1 MKAFFKR
8 IDIFGERGA
17 AAAAAAGN
25 SDGDSPMNAD
35 KSAKGM
41 ARSWNRNIKREMR
54 RIDRDVMGMTAS
66 EKKTVAE
73 IKKLASKKEMSS
85 VKILAKELVMLRRG
99 RDRMILT
106 KTQLNSISN
115 QLTQQLALMKLTNCF
130 EKSTEV
136 MQAMNKI
143 INVPEVHEI
152 MTQMGKEME
161 NMGLIEGLMGDAI
174 DETLADVE
182 TEEQSE
188 MEIRKLLEELAI
200 DNIAL
205 LPSAG
210 TTIKD
215 GQRVPESRRQV
226 ANAVGTNF
234 H

>member
-1 MKAFFKR
+1 MRAFFKR

-17 AAAAAAGN
+17 AAAAAADE
-25 SDGDSPMNAD
+25 DGSPMNSD

-41 ARSWNRNIKREMR
+41 ARQWNRNLKREMR
-54 RIDRDVMGMTAS
+54 RIDRDVMGMTSS

-85 VKILAKELVMLRRG
+85 VKILAKELVLLRRS
-99 RDRMILT
+99 RDRLLLT

-115 QLTQQLALMKLTNCF
+115 QLTNQVALAKLSNCF
-130 EKSTEV
+130 EKSAEV

-161 NMGLIEGLMGDAI
+161 TMGLIEGIMGDAI
-174 DETLADVE
+174 DETLADIE

-188 MEIRKLLEELAI
+188 IEIRKLLEELAI

-205 LPSAG
+205 LPTAG
-210 TTIKD
+210 TTIRD
-215 GQRVPESRRQV
+215 GQKVSTGNRQLV
-226 ANAVGTNF
+226 TGLTSTS

>member
-17 AAAAAAGN
+17 AAAAAAEA
-25 SDGDSPMNAD
+25 SDGGSPLNAD

-41 ARSWNRNIKREMR
+41 ARQWNRNLKREMR

-73 IKKLASKKEMSS
+73 IKKLAAKKEMSS
-85 VKILAKELVMLRRG
+85 VKILAKELVMLRKS
-99 RDRMILT
+99 RDRMLLT

-115 QLTQQLALMKLTNCF
+115 QLTQQVALSKLTNCF
-130 EKSTEV
+130 EKSAEV

-161 NMGLIEGLMGDAI
+161 NMGLIEGIMGDAI
-174 DETLADVE
+174 DETLADIE

-188 MEIRKLLEELAI
+188 IEIRKLLEELAI

-205 LPSAG
+205 LPNAG
-210 TTIKD
+210 TTIK
-215 GQRVPESRRQV
+215 GSQRV
-226 ANAVGTNF
+226 ANADRNTATALGTGVN
-234 H
+234 